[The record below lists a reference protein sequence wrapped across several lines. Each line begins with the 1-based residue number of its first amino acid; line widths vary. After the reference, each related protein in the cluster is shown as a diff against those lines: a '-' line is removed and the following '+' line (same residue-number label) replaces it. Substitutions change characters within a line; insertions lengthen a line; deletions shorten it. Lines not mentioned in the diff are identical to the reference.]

1 MSLLTICQNV
11 ADFTGFE
18 RPVTVIDN
26 TDPIARQLLAL
37 AKREGTQ
44 LMKTTA
50 WPVLLKEHTFSTSS
64 GTAAYALP
72 SDFDRLVNETAYN
85 RSDNDIFTGPMTPAQ
100 YQLQNHGTA
109 SSGTTEKFRLK
120 AASNALKFE
129 IDPTPSSTQTIG
141 FEYVSSFYSQTSG
154 GTGQAAWA
162 ADTDTGILPEYLMEM
177 GLTWRFKSSHGLD
190 YAEDYRQ
197 YQLEVRQA
205 VASQG
210 SAPLLSMDDARRL
223 VVSPY
228 SYNLNDGNYGVSS

>member
-1 MSLLTICQNV
+1 MTLLTICQNV

-18 RPVTVIDN
+18 RPTTVIDN

-44 LMKTTA
+44 LMRATA
-50 WPVLLKEHTFSTSS
+50 WPILLKEHTFSTSS

-72 SDFDRLVNETAYN
+72 ADFDRLVNETVYN
-85 RSDNDIFTGPMTPAQ
+85 RSDNDIFSGPLTPAE
-100 YQLQNHGTA
+100 YQLQNYGTA

-141 FEYVSSFYSQTSG
+141 FEYVSSYYSQSSG

-162 ADTDTGILPEYLMEM
+162 ADTDTGILDESLFEL
-177 GLTWRFKSSHGLD
+177 GLTWRFKQAHGLSYD
-190 YAEDYRQ
+190 QDYRE
-197 YQLEVRQA
+197 YQLELRQA
-205 VASQG
+205 ISRQG
-210 SAPLLSMDDARRL
+210 SSPIISMDDARRL
-223 VVSPY
+223 IVSPY
-228 SYNLNDGNYGVSS
+228 SYNLNDGNNGT